1 MMLCNWRID
10 IVSCVIFFTF
20 GVINITMWRMTEQ
33 RSQGAYNA
41 SDNKNKARKEGLM
54 GFAESYGCLYQAVS
68 TSTGSMSDID
78 KVKASINNV

>member
-1 MMLCNWRID
+1 
-10 IVSCVIFFTF
+10 
-20 GVINITMWRMTEQ
+20 
-33 RSQGAYNA
+33 
-41 SDNKNKARKEGLM
+41 M